1 MRSDDPMPAPYV
13 AARRSALDAILAAD
27 LAVKRLRAAGVRD
40 DGFVAELTARCE
52 ATITTMDD
60 IARRATEHLRASRDI
75 VPDATVSE
83 SSATRIARATQARS
97 IPRKENA

>member
-1 MRSDDPMPAPYV
+1 MRDDAMPASYV

-27 LAVKRLRAAGVRD
+27 LAVKQLRVVGVPD
-40 DGFVAELTARCE
+40 DGFRAELVARCE
-52 ATITTMDD
+52 AFATTLDD
-60 IARRATEHLRASRDI
+60 LARRAKEARASVTRDH
-75 VPDATVSE
+75 DATVSE

>member
-27 LAVKRLRAAGVRD
+27 LAVKQLRAAGVRA

-52 ATITTMDD
+52 AIIATMDD
-60 IARRATEHLRASRDI
+60 LARRAKEARASVTRDH
-75 VPDATVSE
+75 DATVSE

>member
-27 LAVKRLRAAGVRD
+27 LAVKRLRVVGVPD
-40 DGFVAELTARCE
+40 DGFRAELVARCE
-52 ATITTMDD
+52 AFATTLDD
-60 IARRATEHLRASRDI
+60 LARRAKEARASVTRDH
-75 VPDATVSE
+75 DATVSE

>member
-27 LAVKRLRAAGVRD
+27 LAVKQLRAAGVRA

-52 ATITTMDD
+52 AIIATMDD
-60 IARRATEHLRASRDI
+60 LARRAKEARASVTCDH
-75 VPDATVSE
+75 DAPVETGAHEASQG
-83 SSATRIARATQARS
+83 RRARETT
-97 IPRKENA
+97 

>member
-27 LAVKRLRAAGVRD
+27 LAVKQLRVVGVPD
-40 DGFVAELTARCE
+40 DGFRAELVARCE
-52 ATITTMDD
+52 AFATTLDD
-60 IARRATEHLRASRDI
+60 LARRAKEARASVTRDH
-75 VPDATVSE
+75 DATVSE

>member
-1 MRSDDPMPAPYV
+1 MRDDAMPAPYV
-13 AARRSALDAILAAD
+13 AARKSARS
-27 LAVKRLRAAGVRD
+27 AGVRD

-52 ATITTMDD
+52 AITATMDD
-60 IARRATEHLRASRDI
+60 LARRAKEARASVTRDH
-75 VPDATVSE
+75 DATVSE